1 MKIRQ
6 GLVAL
11 VLGAGVVVSAQAAES
26 PWYVGITGGAMLFKE
41 SMGVGGGALAS
52 PEAATNIGVMGGYL
66 WSVGRVG
73 SLAVEG
79 DFTDTAVRGNYSVQG
94 VDGTVAVQTLALY
107 GVYRSPGTFYV
118 KAKAGV
124 LNEKLSIARA
134 HASVVN
140 ASDIRAAVGF
150 GGGFNFGVNP
160 GGSSFEVEY
169 TFIEENVSFVSASYR
184 F

>member
-11 VLGAGVVVSAQAAES
+11 VLGAGVVVSAQAEES
-26 PWYVGITGGAMLFKE
+26 RWYIGMTGGAMLFTAN
-41 SMGVGGGALAS
+41 MDVGDGATIS
-52 PEAATNIGVMGGYL
+52 IEAATNIGVMGGYL
-66 WSVGRVG
+66 WNVTHVG

-79 DFTDTAVRGNYSVQG
+79 EFTDTASRGNYSLQG
-94 VDGTVAVQTLALY
+94 VNGTVAVQTLALY
-107 GVYRSPGTFYV
+107 GVYRSPGTFYF

-124 LNEKLSIARA
+124 LNEKVSIALA
-134 HASVVN
+134 HTLFVN
-140 ASDIRAAVGF
+140 GSDIGLSVGL

-160 GGSSFEVEY
+160 GGSSLEIEY
-169 TFIEENVSFVSASYR
+169 TIIEKDVSFISASYW

>member
-26 PWYVGITGGAMLFKE
+26 PWYIGITGGAMLFKE

-94 VDGTVAVQTLALY
+94 VDRPA
-107 GVYRSPGTFYV
+107 
-118 KAKAGV
+118 
-124 LNEKLSIARA
+124 
-134 HASVVN
+134 
-140 ASDIRAAVGF
+140 
-150 GGGFNFGVNP
+150 
-160 GGSSFEVEY
+160 
-169 TFIEENVSFVSASYR
+169 
-184 F
+184 

>member
-6 GLVAL
+6 GLIAL
-11 VLGAGVVVSAQAAES
+11 VLGAGVAVSAYAEES
-26 PWYVGITGGAMLFKE
+26 PWYIGIIGGAMLLKE
-41 SMGVGGGALAS
+41 NMDVGGGVLAS
-52 PEAATNIGVMGGYL
+52 PEVATNIGVMGGYL
-66 WSVGRVG
+66 WSVTRMG

-79 DFTDTAVRGNYSVQG
+79 EFTDTASRGNYSLQG

-107 GVYRSPGTFYV
+107 GVYRSPGAFYI
-118 KAKAGV
+118 KAKAGA

-134 HASVVN
+134 HVSVVN
-140 ASDIRAAVGF
+140 ASDIRAAVGL

-160 GGSSFEVEY
+160 GGSSLEIEY
-169 TFIEENVSFVSASYR
+169 TLIEENVSFVSASYR